1 MPMRLPFHAF
11 DAVFSALVLMGLVN
25 FGYHALQGDYGVFS
39 LMRIEAREQAL
50 HGQLAELRAE
60 RAHLENLV
68 TRLSPGFL
76 DLDLLDE
83 RTRAVLGH
91 MRADEIT
98 PR

>member
-1 MPMRLPFHAF
+1 MRLPFHAF
-11 DAVFSALVLMGLVN
+11 DAVFSALVLIGIVN
-25 FGYHALQGDYGVFS
+25 FGYHALQGEYGVFS

-50 HGQLAELRAE
+50 SAQLDELRAE

-68 TRLSPGFL
+68 ARLSPGYL

-83 RTRAVLGH
+83 RSRAVLGH
-91 MRADEIT
+91 MRADEIA